1 MFVYGAEDRADS
13 TGLKVSRVPD
23 ADVSLPLTRP
33 ERGSPSLGSPS
44 RDKEVKIEEVILLLL
59 RKYPGGPD
67 PEDVEPSV
75 GIVPDAVRRTEDPRP
90 VVHGTAPQYAHSIIT
105 STRTEPFTP
114 INYGVFKDFVPA
126 VFYPFTNI
134 TDRFVHPEVIRTI

>member
-1 MFVYGAEDRADS
+1 MGLKIERTAQ
-13 TGLKVSRVPD
+13 GLKVSRLPD
-23 ADVSLPLTRP
+23 ADVSSPLTRP

-44 RDKEVKIEEVILLLL
+44 RDKEVKIEEVTLLLL

-67 PEDVEPSV
+67 AEDVEPSV

-114 INYGVFKDFVPA
+114 INNGVFKDFAPT